1 MRSLVLVPLL
11 LVPALVAAP
20 AARPRPKLLIVI
32 SVDQLSTELMQTYGP
47 ELKGGF
53 ARLRQEGVFF
63 TEAYHDHGFT
73 ETGPGHSVLL
83 SGRFPANTGI
93 VENRWHDRATDKLV
107 YCVED
112 PAAKALHAPGQPSS
126 SNARFLG
133 DTLGDWLQAQVPGS
147 RVFAVSGKDRAAI
160 LMAGRKPTGVY
171 WFTGPAGF
179 TSSTIYADRLPE
191 WLLSYDRG
199 LSGRITGDSWLW
211 SKDPATPEG
220 RSGSWTF
227 GPQTVRNGAL
237 PRLIQGAGM
246 PLDKGFEGRFRRS
259 PFLDAVT
266 LDAAEA
272 LLAGERLGK
281 GPGTDLLAISFSA
294 TDYIGHG
301 YGTLGTEM
309 RDQIHRL
316 DHLLDRLL
324 NRLRR
329 QHPGAWVVL
338 CADHGGVDIP
348 EALAESGFPA
358 RRLLAEP
365 FLAALQAD
373 LKTTFKVDRNL
384 LKPSAEPNTLYLDE
398 AAVQAVNLDRAEVL
412 KRAQVWLRS
421 RPEVAD
427 AYTAAELQ
435 ATDPA
440 ATGSPRDSSLR
451 VLLRRSF
458 HPERSG
464 DLLMAVKPLVVFG
477 TPPTEYATGHGTP
490 NAYDRRVPL
499 IFWGPWKAGQRP
511 EPVRTVDL
519 APTLAHELGIK
530 PGAVDGKALDLGEK
544 ISTKSTK

>member
-1 MRSLVLVPLL
+1 MQLRTLL
-11 LVPALVAAP
+11 PFLLAPALVAAP
-20 AARPRPKLLIVI
+20 AARPRPKLVIVI

-83 SGRFPANTGI
+83 SGRFPMNTGI
-93 VENRWHDRATDKLV
+93 VENRWHDRATGKLV

-112 PAAKALHAPGQPSS
+112 PTAKALHAPGLASS

-133 DTLGDWLQAQVPGS
+133 DGLGDWLQAQVPGS

-179 TSSTIYADRLPE
+179 TSSTTYGDHLPE
-191 WLLSYDRG
+191 WLLSYDRD
-199 LSGRITGDSWLW
+199 LSGRLASDSWLW

-272 LLAGERLGK
+272 LLAGEQLGK

-324 NRLRR
+324 DRLRR

-348 EALAESGFPA
+348 EALVESGFPA
-358 RRLLAEP
+358 RRILIEP
-365 FLAALQAD
+365 FMAALQAD
-373 LKTTFKVDRNL
+373 LKASFKVDGNL

-398 AAVQAVNLDRAEVL
+398 AAVQAANLDRAEVL
-412 KRAQVWLRS
+412 RRAQVWLRG

-427 AYTAAELQ
+427 AFTAAELQ
-435 ATDPA
+435 ATDPTA
-440 ATGSPRDSSLR
+440 AGSPRDSSLR

-464 DLLMAVKPLVVFG
+464 DLLVAVKPLVVFG

-519 APTLAHELGIK
+519 APTLARELGIQ
-530 PGAVDGKALDLGEK
+530 PSAVDGKALGLGPRV
-544 ISTKSTK
+544 STKSTK